1 MTLAAG
7 SLTSEMCVKNEDK
20 KMCST
25 KCWYMRLLT
34 EPAQQVT
41 GFLFSNQNNFHNVA
55 IKQNSKSARCH
66 VILKA

>member
-25 KCWYMRLLT
+25 KYWYMRLLT
-34 EPAQQVT
+34 VPAQQVT